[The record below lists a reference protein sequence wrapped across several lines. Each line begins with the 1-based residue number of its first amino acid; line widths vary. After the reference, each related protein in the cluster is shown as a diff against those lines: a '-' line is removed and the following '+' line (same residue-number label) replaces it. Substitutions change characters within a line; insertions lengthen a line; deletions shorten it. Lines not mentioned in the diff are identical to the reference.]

1 MGSNHLKAGQLKR
14 RDCHHLTQMGSQ
26 VGWTDTRM
34 KMSGRSGTMVR
45 TLVGICVAAA
55 LGAGPGNATAQE
67 TVKIG
72 VVLPMTGPF
81 QSTGWQ
87 ANAAL
92 KLFLHQP
99 G

>member
-1 MGSNHLKAGQLKR
+1 
-14 RDCHHLTQMGSQ
+14 
-26 VGWTDTRM
+26 
-34 KMSGRSGTMVR
+34 MVR

-55 LGAGPGNATAQE
+55 LCAGLGNATAQE

-92 KLFLHQP
+92 KLFLQQR
-99 G
+99 GSSVAGKTIELIVVEQK